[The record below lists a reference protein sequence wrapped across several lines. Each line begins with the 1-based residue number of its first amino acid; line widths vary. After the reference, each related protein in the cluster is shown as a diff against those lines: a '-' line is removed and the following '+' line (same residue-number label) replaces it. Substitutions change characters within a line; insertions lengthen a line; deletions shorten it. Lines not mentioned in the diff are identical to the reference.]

1 MVQIIG
7 GMYMR
12 YIVTGVDGKVCR
24 RVAEEM
30 LRQVDPHDL
39 IFTCPDLEKLNT
51 ANRER
56 WTDLG
61 VSLREANY
69 DDPDQMKKAF
79 RGGDRI
85 LIISG
90 LDIKKRVQQHKNAI
104 DAAMAAG
111 VQHITY
117 PGIGDDGLGEEVYE
131 ENYVAPDHVATDA
144 YLKSCAK
151 NYGLRYTTVR
161 PNFYLENYTTMY
173 TMLAFMHGN
182 KYYST
187 TSDTKATLVPKD
199 DVGRA
204 YAAVLLGKGEDYKT
218 YQISGG
224 EAVSVREIIQIVS
237 EESGIDIEFIP
248 CSKEEHVKKLAELN
262 VPRFIE
268 GDFSKSPVP
277 FCAEDIITNDQF
289 VEAGRCN
296 IKSDVELL
304 TGKKPLSVREVVK
317 QSAYVWE
324 QNITSWKDMK

>member
-1 MVQIIG
+1 
-7 GMYMR
+7 MR
-12 YIVTGVDGKVCR
+12 YIVTGVDGKVSK

-30 LRQVDPHDL
+30 ISHTDPHDL
-39 IFTCPDLEKLNT
+39 IFTCPSLENLNKE
-51 ANRER
+51 NRTR

-69 DDPDQMKKAF
+69 DNPDQMKKAF
-79 RGGDRI
+79 NGGDRI
-85 LIISG
+85 FIISS

-117 PGIGDDGLGEEVYE
+117 PGIGDDDLGDEVYDDV
-131 ENYVAPDHVATDA
+131 YVAPDHVATDA

-151 NYGLRYTTVR
+151 KYGLRYTTVR

-182 KYYST
+182 RYYST

-224 EAVSVREIIQIVS
+224 ESISVREIVQMVS

-248 CSKEEHVKKLAELN
+248 CTKEEHIAKLADLN
-262 VPRFIE
+262 IPRFIE

-277 FCAEDIITNDQF
+277 FCAEDIITNDEF
-289 VEAGRCN
+289 VEAGFCN
-296 IKSDVELL
+296 IKSDVEFL
-304 TGKKPLSVREVVK
+304 TGRKPLSVRDVVK
-317 QSAYVWE
+317 QSSYIWE
-324 QNITSWKDMK
+324 QNIKSWRDMK